1 MVAPAVA
8 HSHDCAFRRA
18 VLVVFTV
25 FAVLLN
31 LALDFA
37 VCAASGVDTALSAH
51 GAGRSVTPAVLVAL
65 AVATVLQ
72 VAIAFYAFARSRGT

>member
-1 MVAPAVA
+1 MAAPA
-8 HSHDCAFRRA
+8 HSHDHALRGA

-31 LALDFA
+31 FALYFA
-37 VCAASGVDTALSAH
+37 VYTAFVDDTALSVH
-51 GAGRSVTPAVLVAL
+51 GAERSVTPAVLVAL

-72 VAIAFYAFARSRGT
+72 IAIGFYAFRRSRGK